1 MGKGRNVV
9 VTAILFV
16 LLLLAM
22 VLSLGV
28 GSSGIGFDD
37 FLSGDRDAFVVLS
50 VLRFPR
56 ILAALLAGIAFSVSG
71 LLLQSASS
79 NDLAS
84 PNIVGINA
92 GAGFAVLCFLSFF
105 PSMFRILPL
114 VSFLGALVAATLA
127 IVLSS
132 LISSV
137 RDRSTLLLS
146 GVAISA
152 LFNAGIS
159 AVSALDPDVLATY
172 SSFSIGGFSG
182 VYLSDLAAPAVVIFV
197 SIAFSFA
204 LSRQLSLLILG
215 DEIASAH
222 GVDVRMVRLLAVVV
236 ASALA
241 AAAVTFSGL
250 LGFVGL
256 VVPHI
261 SRLIYGEDRAKDIL
275 GCILCGPILVVL
287 ADTVGR
293 IAVPPAE
300 LPCGVFMAVLGV
312 PFFFILLFRRRRSSW

>member
-1 MGKGRNVV
+1 MKCVKRPIATVGL
-9 VTAILFV
+9 ILV
-16 LLLLAM
+16 LAASVL
-22 VLSLGV
+22 LSLGV
-28 GSSGIGFDD
+28 GSSGLGFHDMIAGG
-37 FLSGDRDAFVVLS
+37 SDARVVLF
-50 VLRFPR
+50 VLRLPR
-56 ILAALLAGIAFSVSG
+56 TVAAVLAGIAFSVSG

-105 PSMFRILPL
+105 PSMFRILPF
-114 VSFLGALVAATLA
+114 VSFVGALAAAA
-127 IVLSS
+127 IALTLSS
-132 LISSV
+132 LVSSV
-137 RDRSTLLLS
+137 GDTGTLLLS
-146 GVAISA
+146 GVAVSA

-159 AVSALDPDVLATY
+159 AVSALDPDVLSTY

-182 VYLSDLAAPAVVIFV
+182 VYMSDLAVPFIVIL
-197 SIAFSFA
+197 IALCAALA
-204 LSRQLSLLILG
+204 LSRPLTLLVLG
-215 DEIASAH
+215 DEIASSH
-222 GVDVRMVRLLAVVV
+222 GVDVHLVRMLAVVI

-261 SRLIYGEDRAKDIL
+261 SRLIYGEDRTKGIL
-275 GCILCGPILVVL
+275 GSILCGPILVVL
-287 ADTVGR
+287 ADVLGR
-293 IAVPPAE
+293 TAAPPAE

-312 PFFFILLFRRRRSSW
+312 PFFFVLLARKRRKRW